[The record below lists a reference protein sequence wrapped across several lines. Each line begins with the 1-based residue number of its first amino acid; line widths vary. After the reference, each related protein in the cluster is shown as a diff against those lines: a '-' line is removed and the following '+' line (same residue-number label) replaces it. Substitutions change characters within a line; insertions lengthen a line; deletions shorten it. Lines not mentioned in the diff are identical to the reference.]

1 MEKKIKT
8 GKVFLIAG
16 SEPLGSA
23 GVQADIKAITR
34 CGGWAAAALTCIVD
48 EDVNRIKGIHHLPTD
63 LIVSQAESFL
73 STVGADCIK
82 TGILP
87 TEEIIRA
94 VAGVLKTL
102 PNLPLKGK
110 LNDSLPLREGGEGSC
125 PILIDPV
132 IVNFAG
138 EQLVSDDAIAAYKN
152 ELFPIATLITPN
164 VREAEFLL
172 GHAIS
177 DPEQDLRKLSEWGCS
192 VLVKSV
198 EKGKYLVD
206 YLYDH
211 TTGVLTPHP
220 KKRLEL
226 DDRNGTGDTLAS
238 AIATYLAKGDSLA
251 TAVERA
257 EAYMSYFLAGPRYYI
272 SVGL

>member
-1 MEKKIKT
+1 MEKKINT

-23 GVQADIKAITR
+23 GIGADIKAITR
-34 CGGWAAAALTCIVD
+34 QEGWAAAALTCIVD
-48 EDVNRIKGIHHLPTD
+48 EDVHHIKGVHPLPVD

-82 TGILP
+82 TGLLP

-94 VAGVLKTL
+94 VAGVLRRFH
-102 PNLPLKGK
+102 
-110 LNDSLPLREGGEGSC
+110 SQ

-132 IVNFAG
+132 IVNFEG
-138 EQLVSDDAIAAYKN
+138 HQLVSDAAIGAYKS
-152 ELFPIATLITPN
+152 ELFPFATLITPN
-164 VREAEFLL
+164 IREAEFLL
-172 GHAIS
+172 GHKVS
-177 DPEQDLRKLSEWGCS
+177 DPLSDLRKLSEYGCN

-198 EKGKYLVD
+198 DEGKYLVD
-206 YLYDH
+206 YLYDRKAD
-211 TTGVLTPHP
+211 TLTPHP
-220 KKRLEL
+220 KKKLRL

-238 AIATYLAKGDSLA
+238 AIATHLAKGDDLA
-251 TAVERA
+251 TAVMRA
-257 EAYMSYFLAGPRYYI
+257 EAYMNYFLAGPRYYI

>member
-1 MEKKIKT
+1 MEKKANT

-48 EDVNRIKGIHHLPTD
+48 EDVHRIKGIHHLPTE

-82 TGILP
+82 TGVLP
-87 TEEIIRA
+87 NDGIVIA
-94 VAGVLKTL
+94 VANVLRRFNKQ
-102 PNLPLKGK
+102 
-110 LNDSLPLREGGEGSC
+110 

-138 EQLVSDDAIAAYKN
+138 ERLVSNATIAAYKR
-152 ELFPIATLITPN
+152 ELFPLATLITPN

-172 GHAIS
+172 
-177 DPEQDLRKLSEWGCS
+177 DLFLLMNR
-192 VLVKSV
+192 
-198 EKGKYLVD
+198 
-206 YLYDH
+206 
-211 TTGVLTPHP
+211 
-220 KKRLEL
+220 
-226 DDRNGTGDTLAS
+226 TL
-238 AIATYLAKGDSLA
+238 
-251 TAVERA
+251 
-257 EAYMSYFLAGPRYYI
+257 
-272 SVGL
+272 

>member
-1 MEKKIKT
+1 MEKKENT

-48 EDVNRIKGIHHLPTD
+48 EDIHRIKGIHHLPTD

-87 TEEIIRA
+87 TDEIIRA

-102 PNLPLKGK
+102 PNLPFKGR
-110 LNDSLPLREGGEGSC
+110 LNDSLPKEGRSRSC

-138 EQLVSDDAIAAYKN
+138 EQLVSDAAIAAYKN
-152 ELFPIATLITPN
+152 ELFPLATLITPN

-172 GHAIS
+172 GHSIS
-177 DPEQDLRKLSEWGCS
+177 NPESDLKKLGEWGCS

-198 EKGKYLVD
+198 EEGRYLVD

-211 TTGVLTPHP
+211 ETGVLTPHP
-220 KKRLEL
+220 KKKLVL

-238 AIATYLAKGDSLA
+238 AIATHLAKGDDLA
-251 TAVERA
+251 TAVTRA

-272 SVGL
+272 STGL

>member
-1 MEKKIKT
+1 MNYESTNT

-82 TGILP
+82 TGVLP
-87 TEEIIRA
+87 SAEIINGVAA
-94 VAGVLKTL
+94 V
-102 PNLPLKGK
+102 
-110 LNDSLPLREGGEGSC
+110 LRKYNRQ

-138 EQLVSDDAIAAYKN
+138 EQLVSDEAIRAYK
-152 ELFPIATLITPN
+152 EQLFPLATIITPN
-164 VREAEFLL
+164 FREAEFLL
-172 GHAIS
+172 GHKLEDVEA
-177 DPEQDLRKLSEWGCS
+177 DLRWLSRWGSS
-192 VLVKSV
+192 VIVKSV
-198 EKGKYLVD
+198 DEGKYLVD
-206 YLYDH
+206 YLYDRN
-211 TTGVLTPHP
+211 TDTLTPHP
-220 KKRLEL
+220 KKKLL
-226 DDRNGTGDTLAS
+226 LTDRNGTGDTLAS
-238 AIATYLAKGDSLA
+238 AIATHLAKGEDLQ
-251 TAVERA
+251 TAVSRA
-257 EAYMSYFLAGPRYYI
+257 EAYMNYFLAGPRYYI
-272 SVGL
+272 SVGK

>member
-1 MEKKIKT
+1 MEKIENT

-48 EDVNRIKGIHHLPTD
+48 EDVNRIKGIHQLPTE

-87 TEEIIRA
+87 TKEIILG
-94 VAGVLKTL
+94 VAEI
-102 PNLPLKGK
+102 
-110 LNDSLPLREGGEGSC
+110 LRKYNQQ

-138 EQLVSDDAIAAYKN
+138 EQLVSDDCISAYKS
-152 ELFPIATLITPN
+152 ELFPQATLITPN
-164 VREAEFLL
+164 IHEAEFLL
-172 GHAIS
+172 GHKMQDIEA
-177 DPEQDLRKLSEWGCS
+177 DLRWLSHWGSS
-192 VLVKSV
+192 VIVKSID
-198 EKGKYLVD
+198 EGKYLVD
-206 YLYDH
+206 YLFDKR
-211 TTGVLTPHP
+211 TNTVTPHP
-220 KKRLEL
+220 KKKLHL
-226 DDRNGTGDTLAS
+226 TDRNGTGDTLAS
-238 AIATYLAKGDSLA
+238 AIATHLAKGEDLQ
-251 TAVERA
+251 TAVSRA
-257 EAYMSYFLAGPRYYI
+257 EAYMQYFLAGPRYYI
-272 SVGL
+272 SINKSK

>member
-1 MEKKIKT
+1 MDFESTNT

-82 TGILP
+82 TGVLP
-87 TEEIIRA
+87 SAEIINGVAA
-94 VAGVLKTL
+94 V
-102 PNLPLKGK
+102 
-110 LNDSLPLREGGEGSC
+110 LRKYNRQ

-138 EQLVSDDAIAAYKN
+138 EQLVSDEAIRAYK
-152 ELFPIATLITPN
+152 EQLFPLATIITPN
-164 VREAEFLL
+164 FREAEFLL
-172 GHAIS
+172 GHKLEDVEA
-177 DPEQDLRKLSEWGCS
+177 DLRWLSRWGSS
-192 VLVKSV
+192 VIVKSV
-198 EKGKYLVD
+198 DEGKYLVD
-206 YLYDH
+206 YLYDRN
-211 TTGVLTPHP
+211 TDTLTPHP
-220 KKRLEL
+220 KKKLL
-226 DDRNGTGDTLAS
+226 LTDRNGTGDTLAS
-238 AIATYLAKGDSLA
+238 AIATHLAKGEDLQ
-251 TAVERA
+251 TAVSRA
-257 EAYMSYFLAGPRYYI
+257 EAYMNYFLAGPRYYI
-272 SVGL
+272 SVGK

>member
-1 MEKKIKT
+1 MEKKVNT

-34 CGGWAAAALTCIVD
+34 CEGWAAAALTCIVD

-63 LIVSQAESFL
+63 LIISQAESFL

-94 VAGVLKTL
+94 VAGVLRRF
-102 PNLPLKGK
+102 N
-110 LNDSLPLREGGEGSC
+110 RQ
-125 PILIDPV
+125 PILVDPV

-138 EQLVSDDAIAAYKN
+138 EQLVSDEAIAAYKN
-152 ELFPIATLITPN
+152 FILLEKPVDGRYL
-164 VREAEFLL
+164 EAEFLL
-172 GHAIS
+172 GHTIT
-177 DPEQDLRKLSEWGCS
+177 DPESDLKKLAEWGCS

-198 EKGKYLVD
+198 EEGKYLVD
-206 YLYDH
+206 YLYDA
-211 TTGVLTPHP
+211 TSETLTPHP
-220 KKRLEL
+220 KKKLVL

-238 AIATYLAKGDSLA
+238 AIATHLAKGDDLA
-251 TAVERA
+251 TAVMRA
-257 EAYMSYFLAGPRYYI
+257 EAYMNYFLAGPRYYI
-272 SVGL
+272 SAGL

>member
-1 MEKKIKT
+1 MDKKENT

-48 EDVNRIKGIHHLPTD
+48 EDVNRIKGIHHLPTE

-82 TGILP
+82 TGVLP
-87 TEEIIRA
+87 SADIIKG
-94 VAGVLKTL
+94 VASVLQRY
-102 PNLPLKGK
+102 NQQ
-110 LNDSLPLREGGEGSC
+110 

-138 EQLVSDDAIAAYKN
+138 EQLVSDDAILAYK
-152 ELFPIATLITPN
+152 ELLFPLATIITPN
-164 VREAEFLL
+164 FREAEFLL
-172 GHAIS
+172 GHKLGDVEA
-177 DPEQDLRKLSEWGCS
+177 DLRWLSHWGSS
-192 VLVKSV
+192 VIIKSV
-198 EKGKYLVD
+198 DEGRYLVD
-206 YLYDH
+206 YLYDKENDA
-211 TTGVLTPHP
+211 VIPHP
-220 KKRLEL
+220 KKKLHL
-226 DDRNGTGDTLAS
+226 TDRNGTGDTLAS
-238 AIATYLAKGDSLA
+238 AIATHLAQGEPLQ

-257 EAYMSYFLAGPRYYI
+257 EAYMNYFLAGPRYYI
-272 SVGL
+272 SVE

>member
-1 MEKKIKT
+1 MDTKINT

-48 EDVNRIKGIHHLPTD
+48 EDVNHIKGIHHLPTD

-87 TEEIIRA
+87 TEEIIQA
-94 VAGVLKTL
+94 VASVLKRF
-102 PNLPLKGK
+102 N
-110 LNDSLPLREGGEGSC
+110 RQ

-138 EQLVSDDAIAAYKN
+138 EQLVSNAAIAAYKN
-152 ELFPIATLITPN
+152 ELFPLATLITPN
-164 VREAEFLL
+164 VHVAEFLL

-177 DPEQDLRKLSEWGCS
+177 DPENDLQKLSKWGCS

-198 EKGKYLVD
+198 EEGRYLVD

-211 TTGVLTPHP
+211 VSGVLTPHP
-220 KKRLEL
+220 KKKLVL

-238 AIATYLAKGDSLA
+238 AIATHLAKGDDLA

-272 SVGL
+272 SAGI

>member
-1 MEKKIKT
+1 MNYESTNT

-82 TGILP
+82 TGVLP
-87 TEEIIRA
+87 SAEIINGVAA
-94 VAGVLKTL
+94 V
-102 PNLPLKGK
+102 
-110 LNDSLPLREGGEGSC
+110 LRKYNRQ

-138 EQLVSDDAIAAYKN
+138 EQLVSDEAIRAYK
-152 ELFPIATLITPN
+152 EQLFPLATIITPN
-164 VREAEFLL
+164 FREAEFLL
-172 GHAIS
+172 RHKLEDVEA
-177 DPEQDLRKLSEWGCS
+177 DLRWLSRWGSS
-192 VLVKSV
+192 VIVKSV
-198 EKGKYLVD
+198 DEGKYLVD
-206 YLYDH
+206 YLYDRN
-211 TTGVLTPHP
+211 TDTLTPHP
-220 KKRLEL
+220 KKKLL
-226 DDRNGTGDTLAS
+226 LTDRNGTGDTLAS
-238 AIATYLAKGDSLA
+238 AIATHLAKGEDLQ
-251 TAVERA
+251 TAVSRA
-257 EAYMSYFLAGPRYYI
+257 EAYMNYFLAGPRYYI
-272 SVGL
+272 SVGK

>member
-1 MEKKIKT
+1 MENKLKT

-48 EDVNRIKGIHHLPTD
+48 EDVNRIKGIHHLPSE

-82 TGILP
+82 TGLLP

-94 VAGVLKTL
+94 VASVLRRY
-102 PNLPLKGK
+102 G
-110 LNDSLPLREGGEGSC
+110 RQ
-125 PILIDPV
+125 PILIDP
-132 IVNFAG
+132 
-138 EQLVSDDAIAAYKN
+138 L
-152 ELFPIATLITPN
+152 ATLITPN
-164 VREAEFLL
+164 VHEAEFLL

-177 DPEQDLRKLSEWGCS
+177 DPANDLRKLSEWGCS

-198 EKGKYLVD
+198 DEGRYLVD
-206 YLYDH
+206 YLYDRE
-211 TTGVLTPHP
+211 TATLTPHP
-220 KKRLEL
+220 KKKLVL

-238 AIATYLAKGDSLA
+238 AIATHLAKGDDLA
-251 TAVERA
+251 TAVTRA

-272 SVGL
+272 SAGL

>member
-1 MEKKIKT
+1 MEKTENT

-48 EDVNRIKGIHHLPTD
+48 EDVNRIKGIHHLPAE

-87 TEEIIRA
+87 TDEIIQA
-94 VAGVLKTL
+94 VAGVLRRF
-102 PNLPLKGK
+102 N
-110 LNDSLPLREGGEGSC
+110 RQ

-138 EQLVSDDAIAAYKN
+138 EQLVSDAAITAYKN
-152 ELFPIATLITPN
+152 ELFPLATLITPN

-172 GHAIS
+172 GHKIVN
-177 DPEQDLRKLSEWGCS
+177 PEKDLKALSLWGCS

-198 EKGKYLVD
+198 EEGKYLVD
-206 YLYDH
+206 YLYDINNG
-211 TTGVLTPHP
+211 TLTPHP
-220 KKRLEL
+220 KKKLVL
-226 DDRNGTGDTLAS
+226 NDRNGTGDTLAS
-238 AIATYLAKGDSLA
+238 AIATHLAKGDDLS

-272 SVGL
+272 SANL

>member
-1 MEKKIKT
+1 MEKKENT

-87 TEEIIRA
+87 TDEIIRA
-94 VAGVLKTL
+94 VAGVLRRY
-102 PNLPLKGK
+102 
-110 LNDSLPLREGGEGSC
+110 DRQ

-138 EQLVSDDAIAAYKN
+138 EQLVSDAAIAAYKN
-152 ELFPIATLITPN
+152 ELFPLATLITPN

-177 DPEQDLRKLSEWGCS
+177 DPLGDLRKLSEWGCN

-198 EKGKYLVD
+198 DEGRYLVD
-206 YLYDH
+206 YLYDRN
-211 TTGVLTPHP
+211 TETLTPHP
-220 KKRLEL
+220 KKKLVL

-238 AIATYLAKGDSLA
+238 AIATHLAKGDDLA
-251 TAVERA
+251 TAVTRA

-272 SVGL
+272 STKL